1 MTYDYNYLKNNR
13 VDYMKKHSESVGA
26 YIKNKYKTDE
36 EFRERKKAYQRE
48 YRKRKKEQLSNQLYI
63 AESISNVSSS

>member
-63 AESISNVSSS
+63 SESISNVSSS

>member
-63 AESISNVSSS
+63 PESISNVSSS

>member
-1 MTYDYNYLKNNR
+1 MIYDYNYLKNNR

-48 YRKRKKEQLSNQLYI
+48 YRKRKKEELSNQR
-63 AESISNVSSS
+63 SNT

>member
-1 MTYDYNYLKNNR
+1 MKYDYNYLKNNR

-36 EFRERKKAYQRE
+36 EFREKKRAYQRE

-63 AESISNVSSS
+63 PESISNVSSS

>member
-1 MTYDYNYLKNNR
+1 MKYDYNYLKNNR

-36 EFRERKKAYQRE
+36 EVREKKRAYQRE

-63 AESISNVSSS
+63 PESISNVSSS